1 MNFFKSSAHPGALF
15 SLKLTFEITGLTIMI
30 NTFFGILTALHIA
43 RRNIKGWQVLNAITD
58 LPFAVSPVIAGLA
71 LILVYSQYA
80 DRRVVGE
87 SWCETDV
94 RHARYGYRNRVC
106 YLSFNY
112 ARISNCPAGDWY
124 R

>member
-1 MNFFKSSAHPGALF
+1 MKRQIALYSFVYLCFIVLIAMPLLGIVIGAFQGGVYEFLQELTSPGALF

-71 LILVYSQYA
+71 LILVYGPI
-80 DRRVVGE
+80 R
-87 SWCETDV
+87 
-94 RHARYGYRNRVC
+94 
-106 YLSFNY
+106 
-112 ARISNCPAGDWY
+112 
-124 R
+124 